1 VNPWAVGE
9 RATNLT
15 AAREPVCLCCLD
27 GLHDFG
33 SGMGFEVGDRA
44 VGIAF
49 FATKRWEIRR
59 GRGRL
64 IVLISVATWLDQ
76 FRTHLEKI
84 NPSIRDMKTSVWG
97 K

>member
-1 VNPWAVGE
+1 
-9 RATNLT
+9 
-15 AAREPVCLCCLD
+15 
-27 GLHDFG
+27 
-33 SGMGFEVGDRA
+33 M
-44 VGIAF
+44 AF

-84 NPSIRDMKTSVWG
+84 NPSIRDMETSVWG